1 MHKTSFRFAFEAD
14 SDNPDALPYVAR
26 LSWNTA
32 LKKIEHHLFPMTRE
46 AHTQS
51 LTRVFGDFEASPM
64 EIIETRRGIL
74 KRRKKSIELRSWYLV
89 VPRGCLVLIGEGHDT
104 LAAQRIEHYLAGT
117 LSIHRLGQDKW
128 DFQTVESDWRALT
141 TPPLTSPRVPRI
153 HILEQRRQ
161 QLVQEIREI
170 DHELNGLRQPTGTA
184 SQRAG
189 QS

>member
-46 AHTQS
+46 ARTQS
-51 LTRVFGDFEASPM
+51 LTHVSGDFEASPM
-64 EIIETRRGIL
+64 EIIETRRGSL
-74 KRRKKSIELRSWYLV
+74 KRGKKSVELRSWYLA
-89 VPRGCLVLIGEGHDT
+89 VPRGCLVLLGESHDT

-128 DFQTVESDWRALT
+128 DVQTVESDWRALI
-141 TPPLTSPRVPRI
+141 TPPLSNPHIPRI
-153 HILEQRRQ
+153 QTLEQRKL

-170 DHELNGLRQPTGTA
+170 DHVLDGLRQPTGTA
-184 SQRAG
+184 NQRG
-189 QS
+189 GRS